1 VTDYRRATNFESV
14 ERGDEIGREALDV
27 VAMQWVIG
35 EPVAALVHAQDAKA
49 AVCEHTHLA
58 IPQLVVEAEAGNKRH
73 GGPIAEILHV
83 NPHAIIDVDKC
94 HFGYHLRSLNNTGK
108 GLMSTSLEALSIS
121 SRGEGVSEIS
131 LVRPKLLNRF
141 DNQLQI
147 ELATALEELAKDDGV
162 RAIVLGSTGRA
173 FSAGGDFA
181 LMRAAHDDAD
191 SRRETIEAGA
201 RLLRSFLD
209 LPQPIVAAVQ
219 GPAIGLGATV
229 ALMCDVVVAARTAK
243 LADTHVK
250 VGLVAGDGG
259 CLVWPQA
266 AGMLRARR
274 HLLTGD
280 PLDATTAYQLGMVT
294 DIVDEPDEVLPC
306 AREIAKR
313 IAALAPLAV
322 QGTKR
327 ALNHVTSLRADE
339 VVQLAFELEEH
350 TLTSDDLLEGIA
362 AFNEGRVANFVGR

>member
-1 VTDYRRATNFESV
+1 
-14 ERGDEIGREALDV
+14 
-27 VAMQWVIG
+27 
-35 EPVAALVHAQDAKA
+35 
-49 AVCEHTHLA
+49 
-58 IPQLVVEAEAGNKRH
+58 
-73 GGPIAEILHV
+73 
-83 NPHAIIDVDKC
+83 
-94 HFGYHLRSLNNTGK
+94 
-108 GLMSTSLEALSIS
+108 MSTNHEALSIS
-121 SRGEGVSEIS
+121 SHGNGVSEIS

-147 ELATALEELAKDDGV
+147 ELATALEELAKDDNT
-162 RAIVLGSTGRA
+162 RAIVLGSSGKA

-191 SRRETIEAGA
+191 SRRDTVEAGL
-201 RLLRSFLD
+201 RLLRSFSG

-229 ALMCDVVVAARTAK
+229 ALMCDVVVAARAAK

-250 VGLVAGDGG
+250 IGLVAGDGG

-280 PLDATTAYQLGMVT
+280 ALDATTAYQLGMVT
-294 DIVDEPDEVLPC
+294 DVVEEPDDALPC
-306 AREIAKR
+306 AREIATR
-313 IAALAPLAV
+313 IAALPPLAV

-339 VVQLAFELEEH
+339 VVPLAFELEEH

-362 AFNEGRVANFVGR
+362 AFREGREANFVGR

>member
-1 VTDYRRATNFESV
+1 
-14 ERGDEIGREALDV
+14 
-27 VAMQWVIG
+27 
-35 EPVAALVHAQDAKA
+35 
-49 AVCEHTHLA
+49 
-58 IPQLVVEAEAGNKRH
+58 
-73 GGPIAEILHV
+73 
-83 NPHAIIDVDKC
+83 
-94 HFGYHLRSLNNTGK
+94 
-108 GLMSTSLEALSIS
+108 MSTNHEALSIS
-121 SRGEGVSEIS
+121 SHGNGVSEIS

-147 ELATALEELAKDDGV
+147 ELATALEELAKDDDT
-162 RAIVLGSTGRA
+162 RAIVLGSTGKA

-191 SRRETIEAGA
+191 SRRDTVEAGL
-201 RLLRSFLD
+201 RLLRSFSG

-229 ALMCDVVVAARTAK
+229 ALMCDVVVAARAAK

-250 VGLVAGDGG
+250 IGLVAGDGG

-280 PLDATTAYQLGMVT
+280 ALDATTAYQLGMVT
-294 DIVDEPDEVLPC
+294 DIVEEPDDALPC
-306 AREIAKR
+306 AREIATR
-313 IAALAPLAV
+313 IAALPPLAV

-339 VVQLAFELEEH
+339 VVPLAFELEEH

-362 AFNEGRVANFVGR
+362 AFREGREANFVGR

>member
-1 VTDYRRATNFESV
+1 
-14 ERGDEIGREALDV
+14 
-27 VAMQWVIG
+27 
-35 EPVAALVHAQDAKA
+35 
-49 AVCEHTHLA
+49 
-58 IPQLVVEAEAGNKRH
+58 
-73 GGPIAEILHV
+73 
-83 NPHAIIDVDKC
+83 
-94 HFGYHLRSLNNTGK
+94 
-108 GLMSTSLEALSIS
+108 MSTNHEALSIS
-121 SRGEGVSEIS
+121 SHGNGVSEIS

-147 ELATALEELAKDDGV
+147 ELATALEELAKDDNT
-162 RAIVLGSTGRA
+162 RAIVLGSSGKA

-191 SRRETIEAGA
+191 SRRDTVEAGL
-201 RLLRSFLD
+201 RLLRSFSG

-229 ALMCDVVVAARTAK
+229 ALMCDVVVAARAAK

-250 VGLVAGDGG
+250 IGLVAGDGG

-280 PLDATTAYQLGMVT
+280 ALDATTAYQLGMVT
-294 DIVDEPDEVLPC
+294 DIVEKPDDALPC
-306 AREIAKR
+306 AREIATR
-313 IAALAPLAV
+313 IAALPPLAV

-339 VVQLAFELEEH
+339 VVPLAFELEEH

-362 AFNEGRVANFVGR
+362 AFREGREASFVGR

>member
-1 VTDYRRATNFESV
+1 
-14 ERGDEIGREALDV
+14 
-27 VAMQWVIG
+27 
-35 EPVAALVHAQDAKA
+35 
-49 AVCEHTHLA
+49 
-58 IPQLVVEAEAGNKRH
+58 
-73 GGPIAEILHV
+73 
-83 NPHAIIDVDKC
+83 
-94 HFGYHLRSLNNTGK
+94 
-108 GLMSTSLEALSIS
+108 MSTNHEALSIS
-121 SRGEGVSEIS
+121 SHGNGVSEIS

-147 ELATALEELAKDDGV
+147 ELATALEQLAKDDDT
-162 RAIVLGSTGRA
+162 RAIVLGSTGKA

-191 SRRETIEAGA
+191 SRRDTVEAGL
-201 RLLRSFLD
+201 RLLRSFSG

-229 ALMCDVVVAARTAK
+229 ALMCDVVVAARAAK

-250 VGLVAGDGG
+250 IGLVAGDGG

-280 PLDATTAYQLGMVT
+280 ALDATTAYQLGMVT
-294 DIVDEPDEVLPC
+294 DIVEEPDDALPC
-306 AREIAKR
+306 AREIATR

-339 VVQLAFELEEH
+339 VVPLAFELEEH

-362 AFNEGRVANFVGR
+362 AFREGREASFVGR

>member
-1 VTDYRRATNFESV
+1 
-14 ERGDEIGREALDV
+14 
-27 VAMQWVIG
+27 
-35 EPVAALVHAQDAKA
+35 
-49 AVCEHTHLA
+49 
-58 IPQLVVEAEAGNKRH
+58 
-73 GGPIAEILHV
+73 
-83 NPHAIIDVDKC
+83 
-94 HFGYHLRSLNNTGK
+94 
-108 GLMSTSLEALSIS
+108 MSTNHEALSIS
-121 SRGEGVSEIS
+121 SHGNGVSEIS

-147 ELATALEELAKDDGV
+147 ELATALEELAKDDNT
-162 RAIVLGSTGRA
+162 RAIVLGSSGKA

-191 SRRETIEAGA
+191 SRRDTVEAGL
-201 RLLRSFLD
+201 RLLRSFSG

-229 ALMCDVVVAARTAK
+229 ALMCDVVVAARAAK

-250 VGLVAGDGG
+250 IGLVAGDGG

-280 PLDATTAYQLGMVT
+280 ALDATTAYQLGMVT
-294 DIVDEPDEVLPC
+294 DIVEEPDDALPC
-306 AREIAKR
+306 AREIATR
-313 IAALAPLAV
+313 IAALPPLAV

-339 VVQLAFELEEH
+339 VVPLAFELEEH

-362 AFNEGRVANFVGR
+362 AFREGREANFVGR

>member
-1 VTDYRRATNFESV
+1 
-14 ERGDEIGREALDV
+14 
-27 VAMQWVIG
+27 
-35 EPVAALVHAQDAKA
+35 
-49 AVCEHTHLA
+49 
-58 IPQLVVEAEAGNKRH
+58 
-73 GGPIAEILHV
+73 
-83 NPHAIIDVDKC
+83 
-94 HFGYHLRSLNNTGK
+94 
-108 GLMSTSLEALSIS
+108 MSTSPGPLSVS
-121 SRGEGVSEIS
+121 SGSDGVCEIA

-147 ELATALEELAKDDGV
+147 ELAATLEGLAEDDGV
-162 RAIVLGSTGRA
+162 RAIVLGSTGKA

-181 LMRAAHDDAD
+181 LMQAAHDDPD
-191 SRRETIEAGA
+191 SRRETVEAGA
-201 RLLRSFLD
+201 RLLRSFSN

-243 LADTHVK
+243 LADTHVMI
-250 VGLVAGDGG
+250 GLVAGDGG

-280 PLDATTAYQLGMVT
+280 ALDAATAYQFGLVT
-294 DIVDEPDEVLPC
+294 DLVEEPGDALPC

-313 IAALAPLAV
+313 IAALPPLAV

-327 ALNHVTSLRADE
+327 ALNHVTSLRAKE
-339 VVQLAFELEEH
+339 VVELAFELEEH

-362 AFNEGRVANFVGR
+362 AFTEGRVAKFVGR

>member
-1 VTDYRRATNFESV
+1 
-14 ERGDEIGREALDV
+14 
-27 VAMQWVIG
+27 
-35 EPVAALVHAQDAKA
+35 
-49 AVCEHTHLA
+49 
-58 IPQLVVEAEAGNKRH
+58 
-73 GGPIAEILHV
+73 
-83 NPHAIIDVDKC
+83 
-94 HFGYHLRSLNNTGK
+94 
-108 GLMSTSLEALSIS
+108 MSTNHEALSIS
-121 SRGEGVSEIS
+121 SHGNGVSEIS

-147 ELATALEELAKDDGV
+147 ELATALEELAKDDNT
-162 RAIVLGSTGRA
+162 RAIVLGSSGKA

-191 SRRETIEAGA
+191 SRRDTVEAGL
-201 RLLRSFLD
+201 RLLRSFSG

-229 ALMCDVVVAARTAK
+229 ALMCDVVVAARAAK

-250 VGLVAGDGG
+250 IGLVAGDGG

-280 PLDATTAYQLGMVT
+280 ALDATTAYQLGMVT
-294 DIVDEPDEVLPC
+294 DIVEEPDDALPC
-306 AREIAKR
+306 AREIATR
-313 IAALAPLAV
+313 IAALPPLAV

-339 VVQLAFELEEH
+339 VVPLAFELEEH
-350 TLTSDDLLEGIA
+350 TLTSDDVLEGIA
-362 AFNEGRVANFVGR
+362 AFREGREANFVGR

>member
-1 VTDYRRATNFESV
+1 
-14 ERGDEIGREALDV
+14 
-27 VAMQWVIG
+27 
-35 EPVAALVHAQDAKA
+35 
-49 AVCEHTHLA
+49 
-58 IPQLVVEAEAGNKRH
+58 
-73 GGPIAEILHV
+73 
-83 NPHAIIDVDKC
+83 
-94 HFGYHLRSLNNTGK
+94 
-108 GLMSTSLEALSIS
+108 MSTSLETLSLS
-121 SRGEGVSEIS
+121 SAGGGVCEIS

-141 DNQLQI
+141 DNQAQI
-147 ELATALEELAKDDGV
+147 ELAAALEQLAKDNDV
-162 RAIVLGSTGRA
+162 RAIVLGSTGKA

-181 LMRAAHDDAD
+181 LMQAAHDDVDA
-191 SRRETIEAGA
+191 RRETVEAGL
-201 RLLRSFLD
+201 RLVRSFVD

-229 ALMCDVVVAARTAK
+229 ALMCDVVVAARSAK

-266 AGMLRARR
+266 VGMLRARR

-280 PLDATTAYQLGMVT
+280 PLDATTAYQLGIVT
-294 DIVDEPDEVLPC
+294 DIVDEPGEVLPC
-306 AREIAKR
+306 ARDIAQR

-327 ALNHVTSLRADE
+327 ALNQVTSLRAAE
-339 VVQLAFELEEH
+339 VIQLAFELEER

-362 AFNEGRVANFVGR
+362 AFKEGRAANFVGR

>member
-1 VTDYRRATNFESV
+1 
-14 ERGDEIGREALDV
+14 
-27 VAMQWVIG
+27 
-35 EPVAALVHAQDAKA
+35 
-49 AVCEHTHLA
+49 
-58 IPQLVVEAEAGNKRH
+58 
-73 GGPIAEILHV
+73 
-83 NPHAIIDVDKC
+83 
-94 HFGYHLRSLNNTGK
+94 
-108 GLMSTSLEALSIS
+108 MSTSLEALSVTS
-121 SRGEGVSEIS
+121 VGDGVSEIS
-131 LVRPKLLNRF
+131 LIRPKLLNRF

-147 ELATALEELAKDDGV
+147 ELATVLEEVAKDDHV
-162 RAIVLGSTGRA
+162 RAIVLGSTGNA

-191 SRRETIEAGA
+191 SRRETVDAGV
-201 RLLRSFLD
+201 RLLRSFID
-209 LPQPIVAAVQ
+209 LPQPIIAAVQ

-243 LADTHVK
+243 LADTHVR

-280 PLDATTAYQLGMVT
+280 PLDATTAYQIGLVT
-294 DIVDEPDEVLPC
+294 DIVDEPGDVLPS

-327 ALNHVTSLRADE
+327 ALNRVTSLRADE
-339 VVQLAFELEEH
+339 VVQLAFELEER
-350 TLTSDDLLEGIA
+350 TLVSDDLLEGIA
-362 AFNEGRVANFVGR
+362 AFKEGRAANFVGR

>member
-1 VTDYRRATNFESV
+1 
-14 ERGDEIGREALDV
+14 
-27 VAMQWVIG
+27 
-35 EPVAALVHAQDAKA
+35 
-49 AVCEHTHLA
+49 
-58 IPQLVVEAEAGNKRH
+58 
-73 GGPIAEILHV
+73 
-83 NPHAIIDVDKC
+83 
-94 HFGYHLRSLNNTGK
+94 
-108 GLMSTSLEALSIS
+108 MSTNQEALSIS
-121 SRGEGVSEIS
+121 SHGNGVSEIS

-147 ELATALEELAKDDGV
+147 ELATALEELAKDDNT
-162 RAIVLGSTGRA
+162 RAIVLGSSGKA

-191 SRRETIEAGA
+191 SRRDTVEAGL
-201 RLLRSFLD
+201 RLLRSFSG

-229 ALMCDVVVAARTAK
+229 ALMCDVVVAARAAK

-250 VGLVAGDGG
+250 IGLVAGDGG

-280 PLDATTAYQLGMVT
+280 ALDATTAYQLGMVT
-294 DIVDEPDEVLPC
+294 DIVEEPDDALPC
-306 AREIAKR
+306 AREIATR
-313 IAALAPLAV
+313 IAALPPLAV

-339 VVQLAFELEEH
+339 VVPLAFELEEH

-362 AFNEGRVANFVGR
+362 AFREGREASFVGR

>member
-1 VTDYRRATNFESV
+1 
-14 ERGDEIGREALDV
+14 
-27 VAMQWVIG
+27 
-35 EPVAALVHAQDAKA
+35 
-49 AVCEHTHLA
+49 
-58 IPQLVVEAEAGNKRH
+58 
-73 GGPIAEILHV
+73 
-83 NPHAIIDVDKC
+83 
-94 HFGYHLRSLNNTGK
+94 
-108 GLMSTSLEALSIS
+108 MSTNHEALSIS
-121 SRGEGVSEIS
+121 SHGNGVSEIS

-147 ELATALEELAKDDGV
+147 ELATALEELAKDDNT
-162 RAIVLGSTGRA
+162 RAIVLGSSGKA

-181 LMRAAHDDAD
+181 LMRSAHDDAD
-191 SRRETIEAGA
+191 SRRDTVEAGL
-201 RLLRSFLD
+201 RLLRSFSG

-229 ALMCDVVVAARTAK
+229 ALMCDVVVAARAAK

-250 VGLVAGDGG
+250 IGLVAGDGG

-280 PLDATTAYQLGMVT
+280 ALDATTAYQLGMVT
-294 DIVDEPDEVLPC
+294 DIVEEPDDALPC
-306 AREIAKR
+306 AREIATR
-313 IAALAPLAV
+313 IAALPPLAV

-339 VVQLAFELEEH
+339 VVPLAFELEEH

-362 AFNEGRVANFVGR
+362 AFREGREANFVGR

>member
-1 VTDYRRATNFESV
+1 
-14 ERGDEIGREALDV
+14 
-27 VAMQWVIG
+27 
-35 EPVAALVHAQDAKA
+35 
-49 AVCEHTHLA
+49 
-58 IPQLVVEAEAGNKRH
+58 
-73 GGPIAEILHV
+73 
-83 NPHAIIDVDKC
+83 
-94 HFGYHLRSLNNTGK
+94 
-108 GLMSTSLEALSIS
+108 MSTSLETLSLS
-121 SRGEGVSEIS
+121 SAGNGVCEIS

-147 ELATALEELAKDDGV
+147 ELATALEELAKDDNT
-162 RAIVLGSTGRA
+162 RAIVLGSSGKA

-191 SRRETIEAGA
+191 SRRDTVEAGL
-201 RLLRSFLD
+201 RLLRSFSG

-229 ALMCDVVVAARTAK
+229 ALMCDVVVAARAAK

-250 VGLVAGDGG
+250 IGLVAGDGG

-280 PLDATTAYQLGMVT
+280 ALDATTAYQLGMVT
-294 DIVDEPDEVLPC
+294 DIVEEPDDALPR
-306 AREIAKR
+306 AREIATR
-313 IAALAPLAV
+313 IAALPPLAV

-327 ALNHVTSLRADE
+327 VLNHVTSLRADE
-339 VVQLAFELEEH
+339 VVPLAFELEEH

-362 AFNEGRVANFVGR
+362 AFREGREANFVGR

>member
-1 VTDYRRATNFESV
+1 
-14 ERGDEIGREALDV
+14 
-27 VAMQWVIG
+27 
-35 EPVAALVHAQDAKA
+35 
-49 AVCEHTHLA
+49 
-58 IPQLVVEAEAGNKRH
+58 
-73 GGPIAEILHV
+73 
-83 NPHAIIDVDKC
+83 
-94 HFGYHLRSLNNTGK
+94 
-108 GLMSTSLEALSIS
+108 MSTSLEALSMS
-121 SRGEGVSEIS
+121 SVGEGVSEIS

-147 ELATALEELAKDDGV
+147 ELATALEELAKDDDV

-181 LMRAAHDDAD
+181 LMQAAHDDAD
-191 SRRETIEAGA
+191 SRRETVEAGV

-209 LPQPIVAAVQ
+209 LPQPIIAAVQ

-294 DIVDEPDEVLPC
+294 DIVDEPGEVLPC
-306 AREIAKR
+306 AREIAQR

-327 ALNHVTSLRADE
+327 ALNNVTSRRADE

-362 AFNEGRVANFVGR
+362 AFKEGRVGNFVGR

>member
-1 VTDYRRATNFESV
+1 
-14 ERGDEIGREALDV
+14 
-27 VAMQWVIG
+27 
-35 EPVAALVHAQDAKA
+35 
-49 AVCEHTHLA
+49 
-58 IPQLVVEAEAGNKRH
+58 
-73 GGPIAEILHV
+73 
-83 NPHAIIDVDKC
+83 
-94 HFGYHLRSLNNTGK
+94 
-108 GLMSTSLEALSIS
+108 MSTNHEALSIS
-121 SRGEGVSEIS
+121 SHGNGVSEIS
-131 LVRPKLLNRF
+131 LVRPELLNRF

-147 ELATALEELAKDDGV
+147 ELATALEELAKDDDT
-162 RAIVLGSTGRA
+162 RAIVLGSSGKA

-191 SRRETIEAGA
+191 SRRDTVEAGL
-201 RLLRSFLD
+201 RLLRSFSG

-229 ALMCDVVVAARTAK
+229 ALMCDVVVAARAAK

-250 VGLVAGDGG
+250 IGLVAGDGG

-280 PLDATTAYQLGMVT
+280 ALDATTAYQLGMVT
-294 DIVDEPDEVLPC
+294 DIVEEPDDALPC
-306 AREIAKR
+306 AREIATR
-313 IAALAPLAV
+313 IAALPPLAV

-339 VVQLAFELEEH
+339 VVPLAFELEEH
-350 TLTSDDLLEGIA
+350 TLISDDLLEGIA
-362 AFNEGRVANFVGR
+362 AFREGREANFVGR

>member
-1 VTDYRRATNFESV
+1 
-14 ERGDEIGREALDV
+14 
-27 VAMQWVIG
+27 
-35 EPVAALVHAQDAKA
+35 
-49 AVCEHTHLA
+49 
-58 IPQLVVEAEAGNKRH
+58 
-73 GGPIAEILHV
+73 
-83 NPHAIIDVDKC
+83 
-94 HFGYHLRSLNNTGK
+94 
-108 GLMSTSLEALSIS
+108 MSTSLDALSLS
-121 SRGEGVSEIS
+121 FLGGGVSEIS
-131 LVRPKLLNRF
+131 LVRPELLNRF

-147 ELATALEELAKDDGV
+147 ELATALEELAKDDDT
-162 RAIVLGSTGRA
+162 RAIVLGSSGKA

-191 SRRETIEAGA
+191 SRRDTVEAGL
-201 RLLRSFLD
+201 RLLRSFSG

-229 ALMCDVVVAARTAK
+229 ALMCDVVVAARAAK

-250 VGLVAGDGG
+250 IGLVAGDGG

-280 PLDATTAYQLGMVT
+280 ALDATTAYQLGMVT
-294 DIVDEPDEVLPC
+294 DIVEEPDDALPC
-306 AREIAKR
+306 AREIATR
-313 IAALAPLAV
+313 IAALPPLAV

-339 VVQLAFELEEH
+339 VVPLAFELEEH

-362 AFNEGRVANFVGR
+362 AFREGREANFVGR